1 MLQFPK
7 LVIDSNFVKDE
18 RFDFSSSNVI
28 PFIFLVFLLFFS
40 WSYFFQLDQFVR
52 AQGTVFSKAR
62 IQVIQSVDGGVLAEI
77 NVREGEIVYEGQTL
91 ARVDQSRF
99 EASLNEIRARIE
111 ALSAKIARLKAE
123 VTGSEP
129 QFPSSLSGNADLLA
143 MEYALF
149 QRRLKS
155 LNDDTLANNQSLIL
169 AKNELEMVESLGLTG
184 DVDQSEILRAKRAVI
199 DASAKLNAR
208 KNAYFEESG
217 QELSKAED
225 ELAQNLEIYAQRKA
239 LLDSSVMKALVLGVV
254 KNIKVTTIGA
264 VLKAGEPLMEI
275 VPIDDEL
282 LVEVKIAPKD
292 IADVKIGDR
301 ASLKFDAYDSS
312 VYGSVEG
319 TVIFISADTITED
332 NPKGGKDIF
341 YRSHVAIP
349 QATPITSIGASVNL
363 IPGMT
368 AQADIKTGKRSVLTY
383 LLKPIVKT
391 LDNSFG
397 EK

>member
-239 LLDSSVMKALVLGVV
+239 LLDSSVMKALVPGVV

-349 QATPITSIGASVNL
+349 QSTPITSIGASVNL

-368 AQADIKTGKRSVLTY
+368 SQADIKTGKRSVLTY

>member
-184 DVDQSEILRAKRAVI
+184 DVDQS
-199 DASAKLNAR
+199 
-208 KNAYFEESG
+208 
-217 QELSKAED
+217 
-225 ELAQNLEIYAQRKA
+225 
-239 LLDSSVMKALVLGVV
+239 
-254 KNIKVTTIGA
+254 
-264 VLKAGEPLMEI
+264 
-275 VPIDDEL
+275 
-282 LVEVKIAPKD
+282 
-292 IADVKIGDR
+292 
-301 ASLKFDAYDSS
+301 
-312 VYGSVEG
+312 
-319 TVIFISADTITED
+319 
-332 NPKGGKDIF
+332 
-341 YRSHVAIP
+341 
-349 QATPITSIGASVNL
+349 
-363 IPGMT
+363 
-368 AQADIKTGKRSVLTY
+368 
-383 LLKPIVKT
+383 
-391 LDNSFG
+391 
-397 EK
+397 